1 MERQPQFLKEIRR
14 LSESSMARLAE
25 AATPPPSA
33 EEQMGL
39 ALRPGALVFDLV
51 TGQNAE
57 VLGGSRAHTVIPTAQ
72 R

>member
-1 MERQPQFLKEIRR
+1 MERLPRALIELAR
-14 LSESSMARLAE
+14 LSEAANALLMA
-25 AATPPPSA
+25 AAKQPPSA

-39 ALRPGALVFDLV
+39 ALRPGARVFDLV
-51 TGQNAE
+51 TGQKAE